1 MGRMDA
7 LVGRAARSDANNP
20 TTIQRDARADGRE
33 FGRRVVLPH
42 DGPIQ
47 RHRLV
52 KRLSGLLL
60 AVRLGTRLEQH
71 RRILAFVLAARDR
84 RTQLTKAA
92 WHRHRG
98 RTL

>member
-1 MGRMDA
+1 MRRMDA

-52 KRLSGLLL
+52 ERLSGLLL
-60 AVRLGTRLEQH
+60 AVRLGTGLEQDL
-71 RRILAFVLAARDR
+71 RRRLLVGSSADGGA
-84 RTQLTKAA
+84 
-92 WHRHRG
+92 
-98 RTL
+98 